1 MCCNFKMVF
10 ICEACDFSTKFQSD
24 HNRHLQSKRHRNSTS
39 EDFKA
44 FAFACKYCN
53 YGTNSS
59 KSYSHHCTTSRHI
72 SRIHGKTEYYCPCG
86 IFLHSQRAL
95 AFHVKQCDK
104 PQIDPDQSPPNPE
117 HPTDPAAASGES
129 VLLMQMFQTLME
141 ENNKNNQAMQ
151 ENNKALIEAISSGNL
166 ANNTTNNN
174 NTMNDHSTTNN
185 NTMNLNVFLDEHC
198 KDAMNL
204 TDFFDK
210 IKVHQ
215 SDLPDVLRVKNPKA
229 ISNILQRELG
239 KLSITERPI
248 HCTDVKRK
256 KMFVKDNDKWTSE
269 QGTDKIDKVINSTCA
284 HQYNTWGVR
293 VRNTDR
299 EDRAEQHYDDTAAMG
314 AILGK
319 QMDGWGEPGNR
330 LMQEAQN
337 GICNMVF
344 LSKDDARVIADE
356 RVADDTKHGNL

>member
-1 MCCNFKMVF
+1 MKDKPSYTHQCDVCC
-10 ICEACDFSTKFQSD
+10 
-24 HNRHLQSKRHRNSTS
+24 
-39 EDFKA
+39 
-44 FAFACKYCN
+44 
-53 YGTNSS
+53 YGTDCSTAWS
-59 KSYSHHCTTSRHI
+59 IHCTSKKHI
-72 SRIHGKTEYYCPCG
+72 TRSAPTDHACGCGRTFHSKKAKTFHQKKCTFTPPSPEP
-86 IFLHSQRAL
+86 SQVRVVGGPTPEPSATP
-95 AFHVKQCDK
+95 
-104 PQIDPDQSPPNPE
+104 PQQSIDP
-117 HPTDPAAASGES
+117 TIM
-129 VLLMQMFQTLME
+129 MQMFQTMMDQ
-141 ENNKNNQAMQ
+141 NQVNQNK
-151 ENNKALIEAISSGNL
+151 LIEAISSGNL

-174 NTMNDHSTTNN
+174 TTNNTQN

-330 LMQEAQN
+330 LMQETQN
-337 GICNMVF
+337 DICNMVY
-344 LSKDDARVIADE
+344 LTKEDARDVVNDKIE
-356 RVADDTKHGNL
+356 

>member
-1 MCCNFKMVF
+1 MPLYR
-10 ICEACDFSTKFQSD
+10 CEACKY
-24 HNRHLQSKRHRNSTS
+24 
-39 EDFKA
+39 E
-44 FAFACKYCN
+44 ACKRSQYDMHLLSKKHLKMSQCVSIDQYKHQCVGCK
-53 YGTNSS
+53 YGTNSMAS
-59 KSYSHHCTTSRHI
+59 FVTHSRTKRHI
-72 SRIHGKTEYYCPCG
+72 KLATQETDFECECG
-86 IFLHSQRAL
+86 RYLHSQKAL
-95 AFHVKQCDK
+95 TYHRRVCDWT
-104 PQIDPDQSPPNPE
+104 PPSPEPSQVRVVGGPTPEPDMMDMMRMMVEGQ
-117 HPTDPAAASGES
+117 
-129 VLLMQMFQTLME
+129 
-141 ENNKNNQAMQ
+141 NK
-151 ENNKALIEAISSGNL
+151 LIEAISSGNL

-174 NTMNDHSTTNN
+174 TMNDHSTTN

-215 SDLPDVLRVKNPKA
+215 SDLPDVLRMKNPKA

-330 LMQEAQN
+330 LMQETQN
-337 GICNMVF
+337 DICNMVY
-344 LSKDDARVIADE
+344 LTKDDARDVVKD
-356 RVADDTKHGNL
+356 VVK

>member
-1 MCCNFKMVF
+1 MV
-10 ICEACDFSTKFQSD
+10 QM
-24 HNRHLQSKRHRNSTS
+24 
-39 EDFKA
+39 
-44 FAFACKYCN
+44 
-53 YGTNSS
+53 
-59 KSYSHHCTTSRHI
+59 
-72 SRIHGKTEYYCPCG
+72 
-86 IFLHSQRAL
+86 
-95 AFHVKQCDK
+95 
-104 PQIDPDQSPPNPE
+104 
-117 HPTDPAAASGES
+117 
-129 VLLMQMFQTLME
+129 LMQTVQSQSTQ
-141 ENNKNNQAMQ
+141 NQQ
-151 ENNKALIEAISSGNL
+151 LIEAISSGNL
-166 ANNTTNNN
+166 ANNTTNNTDN
-174 NTMNDHSTTNN
+174 STTNN
-185 NTMNLNVFLDEHC
+185 TQHNTMNLNVFLDEHC

-204 TDFFDK
+204 TDFFGK

-229 ISNILQRELG
+229 ISNILERELG

>member
-1 MCCNFKMVF
+1 MTLY
-10 ICEACDFSTKFQSD
+10 ECD
-24 HNRHLQSKRHRNSTS
+24 
-39 EDFKA
+39 
-44 FAFACKYCN
+44 ACKYETHKKSAFDSHLLSKKHQRQVEDVDISGFKHQCESCK
-53 YGTNSS
+53 YGTNSIGAFDIHVS
-59 KSYSHHCTTSRHI
+59 TNRHMLLCNETTEW
-72 SRIHGKTEYYCPCG
+72 GCPCG
-86 IFLHSQRAL
+86 KQCHSQRA
-95 AFHVKQCDK
+95 FTYHKKKCTFI
-104 PQIDPDQSPPNPE
+104 PPSPPSSQPS
-117 HPTDPAAASGES
+117 AAPPQQPDMMAVMTTLVETM
-129 VLLMQMFQTLME
+129 MQSQSHQT
-141 ENNKNNQAMQ
+141 QQ
-151 ENNKALIEAISSGNL
+151 IIQAISSGNL
-166 ANNTTNNN
+166 ANNTTNN
-174 NTMNDHSTTNN
+174 TMNDHSTTN

-215 SDLPDVLRVKNPKA
+215 SDLLDVLRVKNPKA

-330 LMQEAQN
+330 LMQETQN
-337 GICNMVF
+337 DICNMVY
-344 LSKDDARVIADE
+344 LTKDDARDVLKD
-356 RVADDTKHGNL
+356 VVK

>member
-1 MCCNFKMVF
+1 M
-10 ICEACDFSTKFQSD
+10 
-24 HNRHLQSKRHRNSTS
+24 LQG
-39 EDFKA
+39 E
-44 FAFACKYCN
+44 
-53 YGTNSS
+53 
-59 KSYSHHCTTSRHI
+59 
-72 SRIHGKTEYYCPCG
+72 TEFGCPCG
-86 IFLHSQRAL
+86 EFLHSHKAL
-95 AFHVKQCDK
+95 VFHKNICTFVPPEPEPSQVQVFGGPTPEQSATP
-104 PQIDPDQSPPNPE
+104 PQQSIDP
-117 HPTDPAAASGES
+117 TTM
-129 VLLMQMFQTLME
+129 MQMFQTMMDQ
-141 ENNKNNQAMQ
+141 NQANQ
-151 ENNKALIEAISSGNL
+151 NKLIDAISSGNL
-166 ANNTTNNN
+166 ANNTTNN
-174 NTMNDHSTTNN
+174 TMNDHSTNTQH

-330 LMQEAQN
+330 LMQETQN
-337 GICNMVF
+337 DICNMVY
-344 LSKDDARVIADE
+344 LTKEDARDVVKD
-356 RVADDTKHGNL
+356 VAK